1 MLGHVSVAGLGF
13 VAPGLADAA
22 ALRAHLAGAPFA
34 PPAGWRPSPASLPP
48 RQARRLS
55 AGIALAVA
63 AAEQIA
69 PALPRDA
76 AWVFASAIGEGET
89 LNDILCALA
98 APDIMIQP
106 LRFQNAVHNAAQG
119 QWSILA
125 GAEGPATSIAAY
137 DETVG
142 AGLLKAAM
150 QVLLERRPVGLVMF
164 DWPLPPPLH
173 EKRPVALPMAAALAL
188 TAPGDARKEALGS
201 LELLPVDHPS
211 PTDPLESGASEL
223 LVGSANPVRFALPIL
238 ARIERAEHR
247 PVVLRLPGGGGLRV
261 VFAGRHDGA
270 RDAA

>member
-55 AGIALAVA
+55 GGIAIAIA

-69 PALPRDA
+69 PCLPRDA
-76 AWVFASAIGEGET
+76 GWVFASSLGEGET
-89 LNDILCALA
+89 LRDILASLCGT
-98 APDIMIQP
+98 DIMVQP
-106 LRFQNAVHNAAQG
+106 LKFQNAVHNAAQG

-164 DWPLPPPLH
+164 DAPLPPPLH
-173 EKRPVALPMAAALAL
+173 EKRPLALPMAAALAL
-188 TAPGDARKEALGS
+188 TAQAAEETPVPLDLSIVHDAA
-201 LELLPVDHPS
+201 
-211 PTDPLESGASEL
+211 PTDPRESDAGAL
-223 LVGSANPVRFALPIL
+223 LLDSANPVRFALPLL
-238 ARIERAEHR
+238 ARIERADRR
-247 PVVLRLPGGGGLRV
+247 PVVLGLPGGARLRAAL
-261 VFAGRHDGA
+261 AGAGDA
-270 RDAA
+270 R